1 MLALFYLEEEI
12 LSHFYPTYVVSYASI
27 IETSS
32 EVRLMSSYTLHGEK
46 IKAGPRLTLPEIAE

>member
-32 EVRLMSSYTLHGEK
+32 EVWLMVNWLMVE
-46 IKAGPRLTLPEIAE
+46 